1 MSVPGTPFFFPD
13 NTVLINLAV
22 LDRVDLLAW
31 FLRDRGRWCASVEWE
46 WRRSVGALGLQNA
59 EQRVRE
65 ICGEPLLPDPRE
77 HVDIHLLVDSLRA
90 PGDSPDRHR
99 GEVETI
105 VLVRNRA
112 ELHGSVFISDD
123 MGALQLARQELPG
136 SKCYTTVDILVHA
149 ELSGKINNKQAHDF
163 LCRLRQEER
172 RVRPADAS
180 GYDAKVARL
189 SAALARIKC
198 QP

>member
-1 MSVPGTPFFFPD
+1 MSGAPFFFPD

-22 LDRVDLLAW
+22 LDRVDLLSW

-46 WRRSVGALGLQNA
+46 WRRSVGVLGLQHV
-59 EQRVRE
+59 EQRIRQ
-65 ICGEPLLPDPRE
+65 ICGEPLLPDSRE

-90 PGDSPDRHR
+90 PGGSPDSHR

-123 MGALQLARQELPG
+123 GEALRLAQRELPG
-136 SKCYTTVDILVHA
+136 SRCYTTVDILVRA
-149 ELSGKINNKQAHDF
+149 EIVGKITNKEAHDL
-163 LCRLRQEER
+163 LCRLRRQER
-172 RVRPADAS
+172 HVRPADTS
-180 GYDAKVARL
+180 GYDAKVAQLRAVIAQQRHQ
-189 SAALARIKC
+189 S
-198 QP
+198 